1 MLSTLVSAFAGL
13 VLVATSGG
21 PSDEMFEALRRAPEG
36 PTAEQLEADVSAALR
51 ESGSATADILLE
63 RAMVAQ
69 TMQDFDLS
77 REFLDRAIAVEPDF
91 AEAWFQRAMLFI
103 VDEAYDQAIL
113 DLNEALTHEPRHF
126 NAWLMLG
133 NVFEQLGQNREAVE
147 AYREVLAIHPNHERA
162 RAQVR
167 RLEPLVFGRAI

>member
-1 MLSTLVSAFAGL
+1 MIPALASALVGL
-13 VLVATSGG
+13 VLAAGSGG
-21 PSDEMFEALRRAPEG
+21 PSDEMFDALRTAPAG
-36 PTAEQLEADVSAALR
+36 PTSEQLAEDVAAALR

-63 RAMVAQ
+63 RAMAAQ
-69 TMQDFDLS
+69 NVQDFALS
-77 REFLDRAIAVEPDF
+77 REFLDRAIAVEPEF
-91 AEAWFQRAMLFI
+91 AEAWFQRAMIFI
-103 VDEAYDQAIL
+103 VDEAYDQAIF

-147 AYREVLAIHPNHERA
+147 AYREVLAIHPNHETA
-162 RAQVR
+162 RGQVR